1 MLEYQQK
8 LLLYNEFIHT
18 KTVNAYK
25 NRNFCKSYKSEQGYT
40 LQRFQ
45 HIKRPKNAGYI
56 VFDIDKI
63 DINVFNNVFYNNF
76 SLLPNAYICEFSQL
90 KQCYT
95 LQLFYKTNAK
105 ITDDFIK
112 VYKKLCAWFGA
123 DMQYQ
128 LKTGIHK
135 NFMAEKLH
143 YINQSDFNIKL
154 LKLDYIAHIHNETN
168 ESRKFSDVVHN
179 LELFN
184 ELPNPSPTLEVKTA
198 QKPAKHATNAFTT
211 TSATVGNRN
220 IFLFDKVRFY
230 AYETATKT
238 LANISDYATRINSK
252 LAEPLPPAEVK
263 ATARSVYKY
272 VNNIDKTTT
281 KKTAIFTAE
290 QAEKGRQTH
299 SLQAIRKIT
308 RAILQLQKLNKNVT
322 FTAIKKITGQKIETI
337 KKYVAIILSEQQ
349 KQQQPATGAEFAIMV
364 IIGNLSN
371 EIIKSDNVKSSK
383 ADPPSSGQRLDK
395 L

>member
-1 MLEYQQK
+1 MLAYQKK

-18 KTVNAYK
+18 KTINAYK
-25 NRNFCKSYKSEQGYT
+25 NRNFSKAYKQAQSYALQG
-40 LQRFQ
+40 FQ
-45 HIKRPKNAGYI
+45 HIKRPQKAGYI

-95 LQLFYKTNAK
+95 LQLFYKTNVK
-105 ITDDFIK
+105 IDDNFIK
-112 VYKKLCAWFGA
+112 VYKKLCQWFSA

-135 NFMAEKLH
+135 NFCAENLQ
-143 YINQSDFNIKL
+143 YVNQSDFNIKL
-154 LKLDYIAHIHNETN
+154 LKTNYIAHIHNETT
-168 ESRKFSDVVHN
+168 EAKKFSDIVSI

-184 ELPNPSPTLEVKTA
+184 ELPTQSPTLEVKTA

-230 AYETATKT
+230 AYETASKT
-238 LANISDYATRINSK
+238 LANISDYANRINSK
-252 LAEPLPPAEVK
+252 LAQPLPPAEVK

-281 KKTAIFTAE
+281 KQAHAFFTAE
-290 QAEKGRQTH
+290 QAEKGRQSH
-299 SLQAIRKIT
+299 ALQ
-308 RAILQLQKLNKNVT
+308 
-322 FTAIKKITGQKIETI
+322 AIKKITRAVLQLQKTGKNITLSAIKKITEQKTETI
-337 KKYVAIILSEQQ
+337 KKHINLVLAELKKADQIAPDFAINLIIVKKNSNKKNVVEAKLQQQ
-349 KQQQPATGAEFAIMV
+349 K
-364 IIGNLSN
+364 
-371 EIIKSDNVKSSK
+371 
-383 ADPPSSGQRLDK
+383 PPI
-395 L
+395 

>member
-1 MLEYQQK
+1 MLDYQQK

-18 KTVNAYK
+18 KTISAYK
-25 NRNFCKSYKSEQGYT
+25 NRNFSKAYKRPAGYELQG
-40 LQRFQ
+40 FQ
-45 HIKRPKNAGYI
+45 HIKRPQKAGYI

-112 VYKKLCAWFGA
+112 VYKKLCQWFGA

-135 NFMAEKLH
+135 NFMSEKLQ
-143 YINQSDFNIKL
+143 YVNQSDFNIKL
-154 LKLDYIAHIHNETN
+154 LKSDYIAHIHNETT
-168 ESRKFSDVVHN
+168 EARKFSDVVHN
-179 LELFN
+179 LALFN
-184 ELPNPSPTLEVKTA
+184 ELPTQSPTPTHKTA
-198 QKPAKHATNAFTT
+198 QTPAKRQANTIAE

-230 AYETATKT
+230 AYETTSKT
-238 LANISDYATRINSK
+238 IANISDYANRINSK
-252 LAEPLPPAEVK
+252 LAEPLPKAEVN

-272 VNNIDKTTT
+272 VNSINKTTT
-281 KKTAIFTAE
+281 KQAHAFFTAE
-290 QAEKGRQTH
+290 QAEKGRQ
-299 SLQAIRKIT
+299 SQQLQAIRTIT
-308 RAILQLQKLNKNVT
+308 RAILQLKKTGKNIT
-322 FTAIKKITGQKIETI
+322 FSAIKKITKQNINTI
-337 KKYVAIILSEQQ
+337 KKYIDIVFNEMKKADQLPPDFAINRVIVKKNIDKKNVVEAKLQQQ
-349 KQQQPATGAEFAIMV
+349 K
-364 IIGNLSN
+364 
-371 EIIKSDNVKSSK
+371 
-383 ADPPSSGQRLDK
+383 PPI
-395 L
+395 